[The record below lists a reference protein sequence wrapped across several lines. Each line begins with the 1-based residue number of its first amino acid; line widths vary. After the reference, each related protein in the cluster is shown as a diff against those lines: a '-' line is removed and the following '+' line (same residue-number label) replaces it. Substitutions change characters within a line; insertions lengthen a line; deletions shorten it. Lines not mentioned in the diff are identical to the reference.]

1 MTLAAIIDKIIPSL
15 IIIVIIALFGMYM
28 RIGYL
33 EQTARLSIDRYTK
46 EITEIKADIHEL
58 SDNVTENRENIIRLQ
73 SAKQ

>member
-33 EQTARLSIDRYTK
+33 EQMAKLSINRYNQD
-46 EITEIKADIHEL
+46 KAELKAEMHEL
-58 SDNVTENRENIIRLQ
+58 KDKVTENRENVIRLQ

>member
-33 EQTARLSIDRYTK
+33 EQMAKLSIDRYNQD
-46 EITEIKADIHEL
+46 KAELTAEMHEL
-58 SDNVTENRENIIRLQ
+58 KDKVTENRENVIRLQ
-73 SAKQ
+73 SVKQ

>member
-1 MTLAAIIDKIIPSL
+1 MTLAAIVDKIIPSL

>member
-1 MTLAAIIDKIIPSL
+1 MTLAAIVDKIIPSL

-33 EQTARLSIDRYTK
+33 EQTAKLAIARYDRDMI
-46 EITEIKADIHEL
+46 ELKADIHEL